1 MVIDP
6 VLRRHPARHPT
17 SDASLQVPAD
27 VTDGGIVAVP
37 RVAAVIPSWNTMHY
51 LQQCLASVA
60 AQDDVEVE
68 VMVVD
73 NGSEDDTPGWLR
85 RNDVPHRVL
94 THNVGF
100 ARAVNLGAMLTQAP
114 LVLVLNADCVLEA
127 GCLAQMVAALDC
139 DPKLGGVQP
148 LIVQDVT
155 GDEPARVY
163 SRGQCLTTGGN
174 AYESG
179 WGEPVNRRE
188 ARLCEVFGV
197 SGAACLLRRELFS
210 QLGGYDEFY
219 FAFYED
225 VDLNAR
231 ARLAGWRF
239 ACISEGLARHTG
251 HVAWRQH
258 PQARSFNARLTTQN
272 RIATAV
278 KVLPAQG
285 LPVMVATTL
294 RQILTSFYHR
304 TTGAVLTGIAGAIRQ
319 LPRLLRERRRLRRA
333 GPTSTLDAWLVRR
346 TAANPMLAAVVP
358 QGGRSGRARDA
369 LSRAARRARSRG

>member
-1 MVIDP
+1 M
-6 VLRRHPARHPT
+6 
-17 SDASLQVPAD
+17 PAD
-27 VTDGGIVAVP
+27 VTGGGIVAAP
-37 RVAAVIPSWNTMHY
+37 GVAAVIPSWNTVHY
-51 LQQCLASVA
+51 LQRCLASVA

-68 VMVVD
+68 IMVVD
-73 NGSEDDTPGWLR
+73 NGSEDGTQGWLR
-85 RNDVPHRVL
+85 RGDLPHRL
-94 THNVGF
+94 LAHNVGF
-100 ARAVNLGAMLTQAP
+100 ARAVNMGAASTHAP

-127 GCLAQMVAALDC
+127 GCLARMVAALDC
-139 DPKLGGVQP
+139 DPGLGGVQP
-148 LIVQDVT
+148 LIVQDAI
-155 GDEPARVY
+155 DEDDRTRVY
-163 SRGQCLTTGGN
+163 SRGQCLTKGGD
-174 AYESG
+174 AYEAG
-179 WGEPVNRRE
+179 WGELVNWCE
-188 ARLCEVFGV
+188 APPCEVFGV

-239 ACISEGLARHTG
+239 ACISDGLARHTG

-278 KVLPAQG
+278 KVLPAKG
-285 LPVMVATTL
+285 LPIMVATIV

-304 TTGAVLTGIAGAIRQ
+304 TTGAVLAGIAGAIRQ
-319 LPRLLRERRRLRRA
+319 LPRLLRERRRLRGA

-346 TAANPMLAAVVP
+346 AAVNPMLAAVVP

-369 LSRAARRARSRG
+369 FGRAVRRARLRG